1 MPLAAPLRAA
11 FVSLALLSPALL
23 AGAATPA
30 FAQAPAAAFTSAQR
44 GEIEGV
50 IRDYLLKNPEILRDA
65 LIELQRKEKA
75 AEEARRAGI
84 VADAKGKLFVS
95 PHQAE
100 IGNPNGAVTL
110 VEFFDYNCGFCKRA
124 LDDLAKLVK
133 AEPNLKVILKDFPV
147 LGPQSV
153 EAAQVAS
160 AVRNQLKGEKFFEFH
175 QKLMSQKGRIG
186 RAEALAVAKGMGLDM
201 TKIAADMESPS
212 VRAGIAETMQLGDAL
227 GLTGTPSYVVGK
239 DIVVGAVGYDELK
252 QSVDALVAAAQGKT
266 ADGKPAEATPKK

>member
-1 MPLAAPLRAA
+1 MPFAASLRAA
-11 FVSLALLSPALL
+11 FVTFALASAVTPAL
-23 AGAATPA
+23 AQTAAPS
-30 FAQAPAAAFTSAQR
+30 FSGAQR

-50 IRDYLLKNPEILRDA
+50 IRDYLMKNPEILREA

-75 AEEARRAGI
+75 AEEARRATI
-84 VADAKGKLFVS
+84 VADPKGKLFVS

-100 IGNPNGAVTL
+100 VGNPNGSVTL

-124 LDDLAKLVK
+124 LDDMAKLIK

-160 AVRNQLKGEKFFEFH
+160 AVRNQLKGEKFYEFH
-175 QKLMSQKGRIG
+175 QKLMSTKGRVG
-186 RAEALAVAKGMGLDM
+186 RAEALAVAKSMGLDM
-201 TKIAADMESPS
+201 TKIAADMEAPS
-212 VRAGIAETMQLGDAL
+212 VRAGIAETMGLGDAL

-239 DIVVGAVGYDELK
+239 DIVVGAVGYNELK
-252 QSVDALVAAAQGKT
+252 QSIDALVAAAQAKP
-266 ADGKPAEATPKK
+266 AEGKPAEAAPKK